1 MLHGC
6 TWSTGGSKPSKATL
20 QTYADICRHMQTYAD
35 SKVDGWEDRDDITV
49 VVWDPMGHDG
59 SAQLPQLKSP
69 DRWCVEDVPQDCIG
83 YVTGNRRAALGGIEE
98 VPSP

>member
-6 TWSTGGSKPSKATL
+6 TWNTGGSKPSKATL
-20 QTYADICRHMQTYAD
+20 QTYAD

-59 SAQLPQLKSP
+59 SAQLPQLK
-69 DRWCVEDVPQDCIG
+69 I
-83 YVTGNRRAALGGIEE
+83 AE
-98 VPSP
+98 VS

>member
-59 SAQLPQLKSP
+59 SAQLPQLK
-69 DRWCVEDVPQDCIG
+69 I
-83 YVTGNRRAALGGIEE
+83 AE
-98 VPSP
+98 VS

>member
-1 MLHGC
+1 M
-6 TWSTGGSKPSKATL
+6 

-59 SAQLPQLKSP
+59 SAQLPQLK
-69 DRWCVEDVPQDCIG
+69 I
-83 YVTGNRRAALGGIEE
+83 AE
-98 VPSP
+98 VS